1 MIEQKRSPDAFAPH
15 MDYIARYHKSYAD
28 LRDKILQ
35 GNIAS
40 DGHDGGRENENDNSE
55 GEDNE
60 AGARAEAEAEAEA
73 EERRGNASNESE
85 RDLQNEGSTK
95 VNVQGAEEKGLDEVT
110 DQIREMEKED
120 LKEDARREE
129 GESSSHGLNSDND
142 RTEQSTYPAVAES
155 ESGSHFIIS
164 KEERQLE
171 VDLLKQLLAK
181 TVSFE
186 VEARQM
192 LLDSMEKSV
201 ERTIL
206 LADRNGERY
215 SSHSFPSVLPDNL
228 RIKL

>member
-1 MIEQKRSPDAFAPH
+1 
-15 MDYIARYHKSYAD
+15 MDHIDRYHKSYAD
-28 LRDKILQ
+28 LRDKVLQ
-35 GNIAS
+35 GNIGS
-40 DGHDGGRENENDNSE
+40 DGRDDGRENGSDNSK
-55 GEDNE
+55 GEHSE
-60 AGARAEAEAEAEA
+60 VGARAEAEA

-206 LADRNGERY
+206 LADRNGECY
-215 SSHSFPSVLPDNL
+215 LSYSVLRFLSDGL
-228 RIKL
+228 HIKL